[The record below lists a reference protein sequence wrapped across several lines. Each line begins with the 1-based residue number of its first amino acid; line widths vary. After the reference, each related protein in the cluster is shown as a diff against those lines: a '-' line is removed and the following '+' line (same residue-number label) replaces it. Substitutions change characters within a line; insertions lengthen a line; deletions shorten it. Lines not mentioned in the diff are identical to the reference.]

1 MLATNEYQHF
11 GKCIH
16 IWLGGRSVP
25 QVLHNKS
32 NRQQIRRNY
41 QAAMTNQMDQTPSN
55 TSIDNGKIDTIQPI
69 SKEISSKEDAVEY
82 PPPAQAA
89 LVMLA
94 LLLALFL
101 TAIVRINQPTSHPH
115 PHPQTSQI

>member
-1 MLATNEYQHF
+1 
-11 GKCIH
+11 
-16 IWLGGRSVP
+16 
-25 QVLHNKS
+25 
-32 NRQQIRRNY
+32 
-41 QAAMTNQMDQTPSN
+41 MTNQMDQTPSN

-101 TAIVRINQPTSHPH
+101 TAIVRINQ
-115 PHPQTSQI
+115 QTTLTLTLSIPDLTRET